1 MNNKETLIETL
12 RGSTECLHGLSE
24 AMDDVDIYDVTG
36 HVDTNFFT
44 AVLIQV
50 SKMQE
55 AVNVVM
61 NRLEYLLCPS
71 ISQDEKKEE
80 GKDGG
85 KNLKPEEI
93 LQRCS
98 FKDNVLYL
106 PQVQLNKKS
115 YATVK
120 QWVEEAGGKWTG
132 GKVQGFT
139 FAFNATRVASI
150 LMKGERCNLAQDFQF
165 FETPAEIADWLVSLV
180 GEIGA
185 GMRVLEPSA
194 GRGAIVK
201 AIHRVCPEVTVDC
214 YELMPENREFLQT
227 MQNVRVMGENFE
239 EERATYQYDVIVANP
254 PFSKNQDIQ
263 HLRRMYAWL
272 KPYGVVAAITSTHWV
287 LGQEK
292 ACIDFKEWLDRVD
305 AHTYEIGEGQF
316 ASSGTK
322 VNTMAI
328 VITKKQSNNER

>member
-24 AMDDVDIYDVTG
+24 TMDGVDIYDGTG
-36 HVDTNFFT
+36 HVDTDFFT
-44 AVLIQV
+44 KTLTQV
-50 SKMQE
+50 SKMQK

-61 NRLEYLLCPS
+61 NRLEQLLCPS
-71 ISQDEKKEE
+71 LQDDVKKDSKDD
-80 GKDGG
+80 GK
-85 KNLKPEEI
+85 KLRPEEI

-139 FAFNATRVASI
+139 FDFDATRVASI
-150 LMKGERCNLAQDFQF
+150 LLKGERCNLAQEFQF

-180 GEIGA
+180 GDIEPCHN
-185 GMRVLEPSA
+185 VLEPSA
-194 GRGAIVK
+194 GRGAIIK
-201 AIHRVCPEVTVDC
+201 AIHRAYPKVVVTC
-214 YELMPENREFLQT
+214 YELMPENRQILST
-227 MQNVRVMGENFE
+227 LDNV
-239 EERATYQYDVIVANP
+239 VIVGEDFCQEDNPLGYDRIIANP
-254 PFSKNQDIQ
+254 PFSGNQDIQ
-263 HLRRMYAWL
+263 HVKQMYAWL
-272 KPYGVVAAITSTHWV
+272 NPGGTMAAITSTHWV

-292 ACIDFKEWLDRVD
+292 ACIDFREWLKKVD

-328 VITKKQSNNER
+328 VITKKQNNNER